1 MSNKQGK
8 EQEAVLAELDHY
20 RQTTAGRDDLIVRA
34 YKARIPARKIGLR
47 GGIGRRT
54 IYRVLEQRGIPLRS
68 ETQLVTVTAAES
80 TGTRLPDRITH
91 GHHTIGAVHT
101 CAEDAACK
109 PRSQV
114 VVEFDPQTRK
124 ILGVR

>member
-1 MSNKQGK
+1 MSNKP
-8 EQEAVLAELDHY
+8 EERQEAALAELDQY
-20 RQTTAGRDDLIVRA
+20 RETTAGRDDLIVRA

-47 GGIGRRT
+47 DGIGRRT
-54 IYRVLEQRGIPLRS
+54 IYRVLEQQGIPLRS
-68 ETQLVTVTAAES
+68 ETQFVTVTAAES
-80 TGTRLPDRITH
+80 NGTRLPDRIAH
-91 GHHTIGAVHT
+91 GHHKIGAVHT

-114 VVEFDPQTRK
+114 VMEFDPQTRK